1 MMLWTLQ
8 RYIFRELGKTFLLT
22 AIGLMVVLGLGGGIM
37 NMIELEQVT
46 AWQMLKLMSFVL
58 PVALALTLP
67 IAALFSAATT
77 YGRMSVDNE
86 FVACRSGGINILAL
100 FAPTLVISLVSA
112 AVTFAFIN
120 FIIPNLIRNLNTL
133 VRTDLEQ
140 IVVRGL
146 KAPGGF
152 PLIRDRNRFFAD
164 NATVQTAP
172 DNPAERWVQL
182 DGVAFI
188 ETDGDDWIRA
198 GSARTVVLSFDTA
211 RPDPTV
217 TADMYGVSLIDRR
230 KHQST
235 ELQDHQ
241 RIGPH
246 PLPQRLSLKVK
257 WLNLTELFHYLAFP
271 DEWTDIREQLDR
283 IRAMAGAAKFY
294 GRVLD
299 DFRNHGRARMGDEQV
314 TYDVQAGTVAAD
326 PTDGRLQLEG
336 GVTIRETLPQG
347 QRTIHAERAVL
358 LAEIGS
364 ASPQVRA
371 ALEAFDNV
379 TLSDPAD
386 TGKTLRKPRVKL
398 DGFAIDPDIVAEIGG
413 IPTAALLEDPA
424 LFPPGTDAAR
434 RRDGAVG
441 ARAAVL
447 RDIAGVVHSRL
458 AFSVS
463 VFVLVILAAALGII
477 FRGAHVLT
485 AFGIAFVPA
494 LFVIVTIVAGR
505 QMAEKAGTTTAGL
518 LLLWSG
524 IAVVGGVDA
533 WVLLKVLRR

>member
-1 MMLWTLQ
+1 MLWTLQ

-164 NATVQTAP
+164 SATVQTAP

-198 GSARTVVLSFDTA
+198 GSAHTVVLSFDTA

-283 IRAMAGAAKFY
+283 IRALAGAAKFY

-299 DFRNHGRARMGDEQV
+299 DFRNHGRARMGDEHV
-314 TYDVQAGTVAAD
+314 TYEVQAGTVASD

-358 LAEIGS
+358 VAEFGS
-364 ASPQVRA
+364 GAPQVRA

-386 TGKTLRKPRVKL
+386 TGKTLHKPRVKL

-413 IPTAALLEDPA
+413 IPTAGPA
-424 LFPPGTDAAR
+424 RRPGVVPAGNGRGAAAR
-434 RRDGAVG
+434 RGRRC
-441 ARAAVL
+441 AR
-447 RDIAGVVHSRL
+447 RR
-458 AFSVS
+458 
-463 VFVLVILAAALGII
+463 
-477 FRGAHVLT
+477 
-485 AFGIAFVPA
+485 PA
-494 LFVIVTIVAGR
+494 
-505 QMAEKAGTTTAGL
+505 
-518 LLLWSG
+518 
-524 IAVVGGVDA
+524 
-533 WVLLKVLRR
+533 